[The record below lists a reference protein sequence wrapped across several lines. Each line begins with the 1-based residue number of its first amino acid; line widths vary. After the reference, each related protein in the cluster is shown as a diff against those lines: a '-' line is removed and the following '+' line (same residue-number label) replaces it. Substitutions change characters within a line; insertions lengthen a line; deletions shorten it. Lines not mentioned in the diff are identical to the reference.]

1 MSGVTFNRN
10 RVKLKKLLGI
20 RARLALLALILVA
33 PLMLERVRSLEE
45 TRSKQIAAAS
55 EEFANITQHSADT
68 QREVISS
75 VETMLKSAAY
85 IRASGGIARSC
96 EILRASLP
104 TNLPWIRS
112 IMIVAKDGLVQCSTL
127 NMQVGL
133 NLGDREYFRKA
144 QETRD
149 FVFSDY
155 LFGKT
160 NGRPMMMAAYPVAA
174 INPEEDAVVVAGINI
189 DWLSKIMTNLGGRPG
204 ISSLLVD
211 SAGIVIAA
219 PADQSSMIGR
229 PLDNVPLLSAIAEK
243 ALSSDT
249 PDGFAFIYRR
259 PTAPNA
265 SISFARISGTQSRLI
280 VSIDEAKVTAAINR
294 EIRTAYLQL
303 GFVCLFVL
311 LGALIGAEKLIINP
325 IEVMTGMAKRFGE
338 GDWSARVA
346 RNKLPS
352 EFMPLARAFNAMAA
366 QLSQRERELVATND
380 RLTVMASIDMLSG
393 LANRRGFQSRLDF
406 EWMKAQQY
414 NSELSLLMIDVDH
427 FKLYNDTYGHPEG
440 DACLTRLG
448 ETLAGIAADTM
459 GFAGRYGGEEFC
471 LLLPNTDSL
480 KALEIGETV
489 RAAVRTSAIPHVTSS
504 HQTVTVSIGVAATL
518 PNDTQRPGDLIE
530 AADAALYAA
539 KHRGRNTVVEHG
551 FTQADRRSRDGAGGV
566 AISRSRIPAAPQPGA
581 GYTKSRKQ
589 PHAKKGIWLGIAALF
604 LHCQSCGTTRQG
616 PSPRPEAESLSPSP
630 AARARPRV
638 RSR

>member
-20 RARLALLALILVA
+20 RARLALLAVILVA
-33 PLMLERVRSLEE
+33 PLMLERARSLDD
-45 TRSKQIAAAS
+45 TRAKQVVAAS

-112 IMIVAKDGLVQCSTL
+112 IMFVSKDGLVQCSTL

-133 NLGDREYFRKA
+133 NLGDRDYFKKTQA
-144 QETRD
+144 TRD

-155 LFGKT
+155 LFGKS

-174 INPEEDAVVVAGINI
+174 INPEEDAIVVAGINI
-189 DWLSKIMTNLGGRPG
+189 DWLSKIMTHLGGRAG

-211 SAGIVIAA
+211 SAGVVIAA
-219 PADQSSMIGR
+219 PSDQASMIGR
-229 PLDNVPLLSAIAEK
+229 PLDNVPLLSAIAET
-243 ALSSDT
+243 ALGSDAPT
-249 PDGFAFIYRR
+249 GSLSFTASDGSKRM
-259 PTAPNA
+259 
-265 SISFARISGTQSRLI
+265 ISFARIPGTQSRLI
-280 VSIDEAKVTAAINR
+280 VSIDEARVTAAINR
-294 EIRTAYLQL
+294 EIRTAYIQL
-303 GFVCLFVL
+303 AFVCLFVL
-311 LGALIGAEKLIINP
+311 LGALVGAEKLIIAP
-325 IEVMTGMAKRFGE
+325 IEVMTGMARRFGE

-346 RNKLPS
+346 RSRLPS
-352 EFMPLARAFNAMAA
+352 EFIPLARAFNAMAA

-414 NSELSLLMIDVDH
+414 DSELSLLMIDVDH
-427 FKLYNDTYGHPEG
+427 FKLYNDSYGHPEG
-440 DACLTRLG
+440 DVCLSRLG
-448 ETLAGIAADTM
+448 ETLSIIAAETM

-471 LLLPNTDSL
+471 LLMPNTDTAR
-480 KALEIGETV
+480 ALEIGEMV
-489 RAAVRTSAIPHVTSS
+489 RAAIQGLGIPHATSS
-504 HQTVTVSIGVAATL
+504 HQTVTVSVGVACTR
-518 PNDTQRPGDLIE
+518 PNDTQRPGDVIE

-539 KHRGRNTVVEHG
+539 KHRGRNAVVEHG
-551 FTQADRRSRDGAGGV
+551 FVRMVDEAGM
-566 AISRSRIPAAPQPGA
+566 ALA
-581 GYTKSRKQ
+581 G
-589 PHAKKGIWLGIAALF
+589 
-604 LHCQSCGTTRQG
+604 
-616 PSPRPEAESLSPSP
+616 
-630 AARARPRV
+630 
-638 RSR
+638 

>member
-20 RARLALLALILVA
+20 RARLALLAVILVA
-33 PLMLERVRSLEE
+33 PLMLERARSLED
-45 TRSKQIAAAS
+45 TRAKQIAAAS

-112 IMIVAKDGLVQCSTL
+112 IMFVSKDGLVQCSTL

-133 NLGDREYFRKA
+133 SLGDREYFKKTQA
-144 QETRD
+144 TRD

-174 INPEEDAVVVAGINI
+174 INPEEDAVVVAGMNI

-211 SAGIVIAA
+211 STGVVIAA
-219 PADQSSMIGR
+219 PLDQSSMIGR
-229 PLDNVPLLSAIAEK
+229 PLDNVPLLAAIAEK
-243 ALSSDT
+243 ALGSDAPT
-249 PDGFAFIYRR
+249 GSLSFAASDGSKR
-259 PTAPNA
+259 T
-265 SISFARISGTQSRLI
+265 ISFARIPGTQSRLI
-280 VSIDEAKVTAAINR
+280 VSIDEARVTAAINR

-311 LGALIGAEKLIINP
+311 LGALVGAEKLIIGP
-325 IEVMTGMAKRFGE
+325 IELMTGMARRFGE

-346 RNKLPS
+346 RGRLPS
-352 EFMPLARAFNAMAA
+352 EFVPLARAFNAMAA

-406 EWMKAQQY
+406 EWMKSQQY
-414 NSELSLLMIDVDH
+414 DSELSLLMIDVDH

-440 DACLTRLG
+440 DACLSRLG
-448 ETLAGIAADTM
+448 ETLAVIAADTM

-471 LLLPNTDSL
+471 LLLPNTETAR
-480 KALEIGETV
+480 ALEIGEMV
-489 RAAVRTSAIPHVTSS
+489 RAAVQVLGLPHATSS
-504 HQTVTVSIGVAATL
+504 HQTVTVSVGVACTK
-518 PNDTQRPGDLIE
+518 PNDSQRPGDLIE

-539 KHRGRNTVVEHG
+539 KHRGRNAVVEHG
-551 FTQADRRSRDGAGGV
+551 FVRMVDEAGM
-566 AISRSRIPAAPQPGA
+566 ALA
-581 GYTKSRKQ
+581 G
-589 PHAKKGIWLGIAALF
+589 
-604 LHCQSCGTTRQG
+604 
-616 PSPRPEAESLSPSP
+616 
-630 AARARPRV
+630 
-638 RSR
+638 

>member
-1 MSGVTFNRN
+1 MAGVTFNRN

-20 RARLALLALILVA
+20 RARLAMLAVMLVA
-33 PLMLERVRSLEE
+33 PLMLERVRSLED
-45 TRSKQIAAAS
+45 TRAKQIAIAS
-55 EEFANITQHSADT
+55 EEYANITHHSAET

-85 IRASGGIARSC
+85 IRASSGIGRSC

-104 TNLPWIRS
+104 ANLPWIRS
-112 IMIVAKDGLVQCSTL
+112 IMLVSKEGVVQCSTL
-127 NMQVGL
+127 NVQVGL
-133 NLGDREYFRKA
+133 NIGDRDYFRKA
-144 QETRD
+144 QETLD

-160 NGRPMMMAAYPVAA
+160 NNRPMMMAAYPVSA
-174 INPEEDAVVVAGINI
+174 INPEEDSVAVAGINL
-189 DWLSKIMTNLGGRPG
+189 DWLSKIMANLGGRPG
-204 ISSLLVD
+204 ISALLID
-211 SAGIVIAA
+211 STGVVLAA
-219 PADQSSMIGR
+219 PPDQASMIGR
-229 PLDNVPLLSAIAEK
+229 PLDNVPLLSAITYK
-243 ALSSDT
+243 ALSSNSDT
-249 PDGFAFIYRR
+249 GSLSFTANDGSKRA
-259 PTAPNA
+259 
-265 SISFARISGTQSRLI
+265 ISFARIPGTQSRLV
-280 VSIDEAKVTAAINR
+280 VSVEEAKVTAAINR

-325 IEVMTGMAKRFGE
+325 IELMTGMAKRFGE

-346 RNKLPS
+346 RSRLPL

-414 NSELSLLMIDVDH
+414 RCELSLLMIDVDH

-440 DACLTRLG
+440 DACLTRIG
-448 ETLAGIAADTM
+448 EALAGIAGDTL

-471 LLLPNTDSL
+471 LLLPNTSPQR
-480 KALEIGETV
+480 ALEIGETV
-489 RAAVRTSAIPHVTSS
+489 RATVQGLGLPHITSS
-504 HQTVTVSIGVAATL
+504 HRTVTVSVGVAATL
-518 PNDTQRPGDLIE
+518 PSDAQTPGELIE

-551 FTQADRRSRDGAGGV
+551 FAKLVDEAGM
-566 AISRSRIPAAPQPGA
+566 AMA
-581 GYTKSRKQ
+581 G
-589 PHAKKGIWLGIAALF
+589 
-604 LHCQSCGTTRQG
+604 
-616 PSPRPEAESLSPSP
+616 
-630 AARARPRV
+630 
-638 RSR
+638 

>member
-10 RVKLKKLLGI
+10 RAKLKQLLGI
-20 RARLALLALILVA
+20 RARLALLAVILVA
-33 PLMLERVRSLEE
+33 PLMLERVRSLEDAR
-45 TRSKQIAAAS
+45 TRQIAQAT
-55 EEFANITQHSADT
+55 EEFANLTKHSADT
-68 QREVISS
+68 QREVVSS

-85 IRASGGIARSC
+85 IRASGGVARSC
-96 EILRASLP
+96 DILRASLP

-112 IMIVAKDGLVQCSTL
+112 IMFVSKDGLVQCATMNIL
-127 NMQVGL
+127 VGIQ
-133 NLGDREYFRKA
+133 LGDREYFRKA
-144 QETRD
+144 QATGD

-155 LFGKT
+155 LSARS
-160 NGRPMMMAAYPVAA
+160 NNLPIIMAAYPVSA
-174 INPEEDAVVVAGINI
+174 INQEEDAVVVAGINI
-189 DWLSKIMTNLGGRPG
+189 DWMSKIMSNLGGRPG

-211 SAGIVIAA
+211 GSGTVMAA

-229 PLDNVPLLSAIAEK
+229 SLDNVPLLASVADK
-243 ALSSDT
+243 ALSTQSPSGSLT
-249 PDGFAFIYRR
+249 FTAADGSTR
-259 PTAPNA
+259 TV
-265 SISFARISGTQSRLI
+265 SFARIPGTQSRLI

-311 LGALIGAEKLIINP
+311 LGALIGAERLIINP
-325 IEVMTGMAKRFGE
+325 IEVMTGMARRFGE

-346 RNKLPS
+346 RRRLPS
-352 EFMPLARAFNAMAA
+352 EFVPLARAFNAMAG

-440 DACLTRLG
+440 DACLSQLG
-448 ETLAGIAADTM
+448 ETLAGIAADAM

-471 LLLPNTDSL
+471 LLLPNTDAI
-480 KALEIGETV
+480 KALEIGEMV
-489 RAAVRTSAIPHVTSS
+489 RAAVQGLEIPHATST
-504 HQTVTVSIGVAATL
+504 HQTVTASVGVATTL
-518 PNDTQRPGDLIE
+518 PNGAQRPGDLIE

-539 KHRGRNTVVEHG
+539 KHRGRNTVIEHG
-551 FTQADRRSRDGAGGV
+551 FVKLVDEA
-566 AISRSRIPAAPQPGA
+566 
-581 GYTKSRKQ
+581 
-589 PHAKKGIWLGIAALF
+589 GIALA
-604 LHCQSCGTTRQG
+604 S
-616 PSPRPEAESLSPSP
+616 
-630 AARARPRV
+630 
-638 RSR
+638 